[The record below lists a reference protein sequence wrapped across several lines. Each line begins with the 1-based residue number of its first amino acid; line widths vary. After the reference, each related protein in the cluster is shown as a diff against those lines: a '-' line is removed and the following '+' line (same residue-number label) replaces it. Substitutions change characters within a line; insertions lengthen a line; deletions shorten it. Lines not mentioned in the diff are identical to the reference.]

1 MRFSCEKETLNE
13 AIAVCIHAVSSKTTS
28 PVMEGLLIKAESD
41 VTMCGFNYKTGI
53 QRTFAASVY
62 ETGAAV
68 LSARILQDIVRK
80 LPDDIVEIIVD
91 ERLMATIK
99 CAASEFNIIA
109 SDAQEFPEMPAVTK
123 EGGLSVPNLT
133 LKEMIGGTIFA
144 VCENENKPIITGSLF
159 ETEGNI
165 LRLVSVDGYR
175 LAVRQTK
182 LEEAPA
188 RDFSFVVPGETLKE
202 IYRILPDDEEICIIS
217 PQRKQALFE
226 FAGTL
231 VNTRLLEGEFLNWK
245 AAIPQEQPVSIRI
258 NKPELVEAVER
269 VSLIISERLKNPVR
283 CLFEGTSLKLS
294 CITALGRSYDECR
307 IPDAGPAIEIG
318 FNNRYLLD
326 ALRACP
332 DEELVLGLKS
342 GLSPCTMKPVEGDQF
357 LYLVLPVR
365 LKAGE

>member
-13 AIAVCIHAVSSKTTS
+13 AIAVCIHAVSAKTTS
-28 PVMEGLLIKAESD
+28 PVMEGLLITVDTA
-41 VTMCGFNYKTGI
+41 VTMSGFNYKTGI
-53 QRTFAASVY
+53 QRTFTASVY
-62 ETGAAV
+62 EAGAVV
-68 LSARILQDIVRK
+68 LNARILQDIVRK
-80 LPDDIVEIIVD
+80 LPEDIVEIVVD
-91 ERLMATIK
+91 DRLMATIK
-99 CAASEFNIIA
+99 CASSEFNIIA
-109 SDAQEFPEMPAVTK
+109 SDAREFPEMPAVAK
-123 EGGLSVPNLT
+123 DIGLTVSSMA
-133 LKEMIGGTIFA
+133 LKDLIGGTLFA

-159 ETEGNI
+159 ETEGKV
-165 LRLVSVDGYR
+165 LRMVSVDGYR
-175 LAVRQTK
+175 LAVRQTD
-182 LEEAPA
+182 LETVPEHN
-188 RDFSFVVPGETLKE
+188 FSFVVPGETLKE
-202 IYRILPDDEEICIIS
+202 IYRILPDEEEDCIIS

-245 AAIPQEQPVSIRI
+245 AAIPQEQPVNLRL
-258 NKPELVEAVER
+258 NREALVEAVER

-283 CLFEGTSLKLS
+283 CLFEGSSLKLS

-332 DEELVLGLKS
+332 DEEFILGLKS
-342 GLSPCTMKPVEGDQF
+342 GLSPCTLKPVEGEKF